1 MKQGSQ
7 LIQFIVYSVKD
18 IKVIIDHFDK
28 YSLITDKNSDF
39 KLFKQQ
45 VYQLTQQKEYL
56 NLDGLYKIVAIK
68 ASMNRGLSD
77 ELKLAF
83 PDVIPVIQPGGDN
96 QKVEDF
102 H

>member
-39 KLFKQQ
+39 KLFKQ

-83 PDVIPVIQPGGDN
+83 PDVIPVIRPGGDN